1 MIHMALRLRVCLA
14 VCGVFATVFPAPG
27 HAQTAPNTL
36 CLPTG
41 TVAAWRS
48 NAPPI
53 VSPEISSDM
62 KVTLRLC
69 APDARSVRVFGDW
82 NQNSADG
89 NALSRD
95 DQGVWSISV
104 GPVKPE
110 FYQYYFTVDGVK
122 TIDPANVH
130 SGNDAVRI
138 TSYFIVP
145 GGVSDTALYESRNV
159 PHGDVIAVWYPSKMI
174 SSPRRALIYTPP
186 DYRVSNRRYPVLYL
200 FHGWGGD
207 ENEWLD
213 LGRIAQIMDN
223 MISAGRVTPMI
234 VVMPNGHPDRQSIPD
249 ITPPSSIAVL
259 GPLPPKGYDSSD
271 NVSQIEKSIIGE
283 LVPYVDQNFRTREEA
298 LSRAIA
304 GLSMGGA
311 QASYTGLRHPNEFAW
326 VASFS
331 GAIIMWPGVAGS
343 APAYRAGTSS
353 TAPAI
358 PRYEV
363 NLDAISQD
371 IPGLNE
377 SINARL
383 KLLYITCGMDD
394 GLIRANQQLRGWLV
408 DHNIKATYKE
418 VPGYA
423 HVWSFWRRSL
433 IDLAPMLFR

>member
-1 MIHMALRLRVCLA
+1 MALQLRISLA
-14 VCGVFATVFPAPG
+14 VCGVFATIFPAPG
-27 HAQTAPNTL
+27 LAQTAPNTL

-48 NAPPI
+48 NALPI
-53 VSPEISSDM
+53 VSPDISFDM

-69 APDARSVRVFGDW
+69 APDAHTVRVFGDW
-82 NQNSADG
+82 NQSSADG
-89 NALSRD
+89 SALSRD
-95 DQGVWSISV
+95 GHGVWSTSV
-104 GPVKPE
+104 GPVKPDL
-110 FYQYYFTVDGVK
+110 YQYYFTVDGVK

-138 TSYFIVP
+138 TSYFIVS
-145 GGVSDTALYESRNV
+145 GDDSDTALYESRNV
-159 PHGDVIAVWYPSKMI
+159 PHGDVISVWYPSKTI
-174 SSPRRALIYTPP
+174 STSRRALIYTPP
-186 DYRVSNRRYPVLYL
+186 DYRASKRRYPVLYL

-223 MISAGRVTPMI
+223 MISAGRVAPMI

-249 ITPPSSIAVL
+249 FTPPSSIDVL
-259 GPLPPKGYDSSD
+259 GPLPPRGYDSSG
-271 NVSQIEKSIIGE
+271 NVSQIERSVIGE
-283 LVPYVDQNFRTREEA
+283 LVPYVDQNFRTKAEVS
-298 LSRAIA
+298 SRAIA

-311 QASYTGLRHPNEFAW
+311 QASYIGLRHPDEFAW

-343 APAYRAGTSS
+343 APAPRAEASS
-353 TAPAI
+353 SAPAI
-358 PRYEV
+358 PRFEV
-363 NLDAISQD
+363 NLEAISRD

-377 SINARL
+377 SINTKL
-383 KLLYITCGMDD
+383 KLLYIACGMDD
-394 GLIRANQQLRGWLV
+394 GLIRANQQLRGWLL
-408 DHNIKATYKE
+408 DHNIKVTYKE

-433 IDLAPMLFR
+433 IDFAPMLFR

>member
-1 MIHMALRLRVCLA
+1 MALQLRICLG
-14 VCGVFATVFPAPG
+14 VCGIFVTIFPAPG
-27 HAQTAPNTL
+27 HDQTAPNTL

-41 TVAAWRS
+41 TVAALRS
-48 NAPPI
+48 DAPPI

-62 KVTLRLC
+62 RVTLRLC

-82 NQNSADG
+82 IQNSADG

-95 DQGVWSISV
+95 DHGVWSISV
-104 GPVKPE
+104 GPMKPD
-110 FYQYYFTVDGVK
+110 FYQYHFTVDGVK

-130 SGNDAVRI
+130 SVNDAVRI
-138 TSYFIVP
+138 TSYFIVTADD
-145 GGVSDTALYESRNV
+145 SDAALYESRNV

-174 SSPRRALIYTPP
+174 GSRRALIYTPP
-186 DYRVSNRRYPVLYL
+186 DYRTSNRRYPVLYL
-200 FHGWGGD
+200 CHGWGGD

-223 MISAGRVTPMI
+223 MISAGRVVPMI

-283 LVPYVDQNFRTREEA
+283 LVPYVDKNFRTEA
-298 LSRAIA
+298 EAASRAIA

-311 QASYTGLRHPNEFAW
+311 QASYIGLRHTDEFAW

-343 APAYRAGTSS
+343 APVSRAEARSS
-353 TAPAI
+353 APAI

-363 NLDAISQD
+363 NLEAISRD

-377 SINARL
+377 SINAKL
-383 KLLYITCGMDD
+383 KLLYIACGMDD
-394 GLIRANQQLRGWLV
+394 GLIRANQQLRDWLV
-408 DHNIKATYKE
+408 EHNITVTYKE

-423 HVWSFWRRSL
+423 HVWSFWRRSV